1 MNRRWLFWVLC
12 AVTLALVAASAT
24 LQLLR
29 TAKSSNGKSAAEL
42 TMLAKLAVAGATV
55 PGSVAD
61 AYEKPFMEALDKMIA
76 EGVRRDQARALR
88 RKAIWC
94 AYREQECAGP
104 ALTSLGLLSFYDR
117 LPAPA
122 DEAQLLRE
130 ALLGPV
136 TPERLPELSSRL
148 SELRLGFFDHLVR
161 ERLYRNAGDP
171 AAADAARDA
180 ARSSAVV
187 ALVALFTFSGLLG
200 AGFIAWLVL
209 LVTPARKRVFARIG
223 ESLRERD
230 DDPPGAVSRRLLVV
244 IVFLSLSLAVPQ
256 IAAALHFPASR
267 SPAARAGWTLALE
280 LGLFLVVLGAHRVF
294 AGRGV
299 KLGFARVRPV
309 RAAGV
314 GALSYL
320 LVWPVLVVVLVP
332 LSSLFEKLGLP
343 NQTHP
348 IVDQLQAAGNDPR
361 TLAMWLVIAAV
372 LAPLLEEAV
381 FRGALQSALQ
391 GRLGGVFALIA
402 TALLF
407 AIIHPQVGLGLVGV
421 LVLGLMLSLVR
432 LHERS
437 LWPGVV
443 LHAINNGVALLIVTA
458 LLSP

>member
-1 MNRRWLFWVLC
+1 M
-12 AVTLALVAASAT
+12 
-24 LQLLR
+24 
-29 TAKSSNGKSAAEL
+29 
-42 TMLAKLAVAGATV
+42 
-55 PGSVAD
+55 
-61 AYEKPFMEALDKMIA
+61 
-76 EGVRRDQARALR
+76 
-88 RKAIWC
+88 
-94 AYREQECAGP
+94 
-104 ALTSLGLLSFYDR
+104 
-117 LPAPA
+117 
-122 DEAQLLRE
+122 
-130 ALLGPV
+130 
-136 TPERLPELSSRL
+136 
-148 SELRLGFFDHLVR
+148 
-161 ERLYRNAGDP
+161 
-171 AAADAARDA
+171 
-180 ARSSAVV
+180 
-187 ALVALFTFSGLLG
+187 
-200 AGFIAWLVL
+200 
-209 LVTPARKRVFARIG
+209 
-223 ESLRERD
+223 
-230 DDPPGAVSRRLLVV
+230 
-244 IVFLSLSLAVPQ
+244 
-256 IAAALHFPASR
+256 
-267 SPAARAGWTLALE
+267 
-280 LGLFLVVLGAHRVF
+280 
-294 AGRGV
+294 

-309 RAAGV
+309 RAVGV

-320 LVWPVLVVVLVP
+320 LVWPVLVMVLVP